1 MSIKYR
7 EFAKFKFTKA
17 INAIFENLI
26 KLGHEINIP
35 REDMEYIEIK
45 TILSCYSNLSTTKL
59 KTILEKEI
67 RENKKSFNILKKIK
81 LPDIILNP
89 EDIYSFNQTLAK
101 GNYITNKKIEGKI
114 KYLNNF
120 NNINNLE
127 NNIIL
132 IDNADP
138 GFDFIFTKNIKGLV
152 TKYGGSNSH
161 MAIRC
166 LELNII
172 QRSVLEIKN
181 LINLL
186 IQMLFS

>member
-1 MSIKYR
+1 
-7 EFAKFKFTKA
+7 
-17 INAIFENLI
+17 
-26 KLGHEINIP
+26 
-35 REDMEYIEIK
+35 MEYIEIK

-101 GNYITNKKIEGKI
+101 ANYITNKKIEGKI

-120 NNINNLE
+120 NNINNIE

-166 LELNII
+166 LELNIPAAI
-172 QRSVLEIKN
+172 GIGNKEFDKLVNSNVVFIDCEKKN
-181 LINLL
+181 ITKL
-186 IQMLFS
+186 S